1 MAGRDAHRT
10 LSPETLNAARL
21 IARAERAVAERGR
34 AYHRQPWRFRVN
46 HLGGREATVRVQGS
60 QPYLVEM
67 WLEGNGDVVML
78 CDCPFADDEVEI
90 ICKHKVAAALYLQD
104 YLQHHK
110 AQNWQEVLTRAV
122 RPVSQRTQ
130 DDPATLLFFSLQT
143 RGASWAVVPY
153 VVSAGFFPENTWRD
167 AAQAARVV
175 ETENLSSQAVKINSY
190 ETHHNGARSYANVTR
205 AQASLVK
212 LLSSSGMYYGNY
224 YAGATL
230 DFETLFAMLEG
241 GPLYFG
247 TDKNPLKRFLTIMP
261 GTARLEMEFET
272 NGDGIRLRPSPRSP
286 ITSGR
291 STRRRRASSRRA
303 RSGRSPARRCF
314 NSTRRPK
321 PSPSCKRAIPSTCP
335 PLKNKRFWK
344 NI

>member
-1 MAGRDAHRT
+1 VA
-10 LSPETLNAARL
+10 LSRRATPE
-21 IARAERAVAERGR
+21 
-34 AYHRQPWRFRVN
+34 
-46 HLGGREATVRVQGS
+46 REVTVRVQGS
-60 QPYLVEM
+60 QPYLVEV
-67 WLEGNGDVVML
+67 WLEGDDALML
-78 CDCPFADDEVEI
+78 CDCPYAEDEEEI
-90 ICKHKVAAALYLQD
+90 ICKHKVAVALYLQN

-110 AQNWQEVLTRAV
+110 PQNWQEVLTRAV
-122 RPVSQRTQ
+122 RPVSQRTEVE
-130 DDPATLLFFSLQT
+130 PATLLFFSLQT

-153 VVSAGFFPENTWRD
+153 VVSAGFFPEHSWRD
-167 AAQAARVV
+167 AAEAARVV
-175 ETENLSSQAVKINSY
+175 ETENLSSQAVKLNSY

-272 NGDGIRLRPSPRSP
+272 NGDGIRLRPSPRSRSRLAARHEGDAP
-286 ITSGR
+286 RLVAPALGALR
-291 STRRRRASSRRA
+291 LVAVSTRHDARSLRRPAREPYHRRA
-303 RSGRSPARRCF
+303 RR
-314 NSTRRPK
+314 
-321 PSPSCKRAIPSTCP
+321 
-335 PLKNKRFWK
+335 
-344 NI
+344 